1 MKQIKSQNQ
10 PWSHVL
16 MGKFTLK
23 CAHYTVVVFYCWGSL
38 LLQWQQWSLPM
49 MTSPVWHV
57 PLWTALCPSAR
68 SSPHLPQSSV
78 CCVGTQQL
86 FAVSVVY
93 YLSSH
98 SCSCHSH
105 LYAAWS
111 GHTQQLFVVSVV
123 YYLPGHCPTCH
134 SHLYASW
141 SHTAAVC
148 GEYYVLIDCHR
159 VLQTSMGNPWSW
171 GILGQSLCQMMN
183 KWWTEAQ
190 IERAEKRDKQTVRW
204 WCIHYLLI

>member
-98 SCSCHSH
+98 SCS
-105 LYAAWS
+105 LLP
-111 GHTQQLFVVSVV
+111 QPSVCCMV
-123 YYLPGHCPTCH
+123 R
-134 SHLYASW
+134 

-148 GEYYVLIDCHR
+148 GGCCVLSARTLPRLPQSSVCLMVTHSGCWWWILCVDWLSQSAPDIHGK
-159 VLQTSMGNPWSW
+159 SMVMGHTWAV
-171 GILGQSLCQMMN
+171 SLPNDEQRH
-183 KWWTEAQ
+183 Q
-190 IERAEKRDKQTVRW
+190 
-204 WCIHYLLI
+204 

>member
-1 MKQIKSQNQ
+1 ML
-10 PWSHVL
+10 HGHTAAVCGECCVL
-16 MGKFTLK
+16 
-23 CAHYTVVVFYCWGSL
+23 
-38 LLQWQQWSLPM
+38 
-49 MTSPVWHV
+49 
-57 PLWTALCPSAR
+57 SAR

-93 YLSSH
+93 YLAGHSCSLLPQSSVCCVGTQQLFAVSVMYYLSSH

-111 GHTQQLFVVSVV
+111 GHTQRLFVVGVV

-141 SHTAAVC
+141 SHTAAVG

-171 GILGQSLCQMMN
+171 GILGRSLCQMMN
-183 KWWTEAQ
+183 RGTNRESGK
-190 IERAEKRDKQTVRW
+190 KRQTD
-204 WCIHYLLI
+204 C

>member
-23 CAHYTVVVFYCWGSL
+23 CANYTVVVFYRWGSL

-49 MTSPVWHV
+49 MTSPVWRV

-86 FAVSVVY
+86 FVVSVVY
-93 YLSSH
+93 YLPGHPSSMLH
-98 SCSCHSH
+98 
-105 LYAAWS
+105 
-111 GHTQQLFVVSVV
+111 GHTQWLFVVSVV
-123 YYLPGHCPTCH
+123 YYLPGHCSSCR
-134 SHLYASW
+134 SHLYAAW
-141 SHTAAVC
+141 SHSGRLWWVLCIICQDIAPPSTVIC
-148 GEYYVLIDCHR
+148 MPHGHTQRLYVVNIMCCVIVTECYRHPWENHGRGAYLGGLFAKWSTNDEQRHR
-159 VLQTSMGNPWSW
+159 
-171 GILGQSLCQMMN
+171 
-183 KWWTEAQ
+183 
-190 IERAEKRDKQTVRW
+190 
-204 WCIHYLLI
+204 